1 MAFVTTFASSAG
13 SLAELQTPPAERP
26 PQLRPWYFVICFGLV
41 SLFADMVYEGARS
54 IIGPYLATLGAS
66 AALVGAVA
74 GVGEF
79 IGYGLRV
86 ASGYLVQRRGRYW
99 TWTITGYALTVL
111 SVPLIG
117 VTNVIA
123 PALLLYGTERL
134 GKAVRSPAKDTLLS
148 HASTQT
154 GRGTA
159 FGVHQAMDQAGAMAG
174 PLLLALVLWQYAG
187 NYRLAFGVLI
197 LPGVIV
203 LALLFWLR
211 HRVPDPAAYE
221 VGASAAHQED
231 SPAAAAEQARA
242 AHQTP
247 PPALLMPRPKALGRT
262 SLRRRLTRIADSL
275 PPLVWQYI
283 GTVGLLSLGIATF
296 PLLAYHAQTQGLLT
310 AAQVPLLF
318 ALAMAVDGLSG
329 LVMGRSYD
337 RRGPVVLV
345 LVPVAAGLSAIAFT
359 GNATLV
365 WVGVAIW
372 GVVNGV
378 LDSTVKAVVTEL
390 VVPAVRS
397 IAFGWL
403 ALARGLGLLLA
414 GVVLGVAY
422 DQSIQLVV
430 WLMAG
435 INAVAL
441 VALLR
446 VLSRMSQTASVEYR

>member
-1 MAFVTTFASSAG
+1 MPATCRCPTVSGMTCASSAA
-13 SLAELQTPPAERP
+13 SLAELQTPPVSSR

-66 AALVGAVA
+66 AAVVGTVA
-74 GVGEF
+74 GIGEF

-86 ASGYLVQRRGRYW
+86 ATGYLVQRRGHYW

-117 VTNVIA
+117 STNVIA

-148 HASTQT
+148 HASTRT

-159 FGVHQAMDQAGAMAG
+159 FGVHQAMDQTGAVVG
-174 PLLLALVLWQYAG
+174 PLLLAAVLWQHSG
-187 NYRLAFGVLI
+187 NYRLAFAVLVV
-197 LPGVIV
+197 PGVVV

-211 HRVPDPAAYE
+211 YRVPDPAAYE
-221 VGASAAHQED
+221 MQASVAHE
-231 SPAAAAEQARA
+231 AESSA
-242 AHQTP
+242 P
-247 PPALLMPRPKALGRT
+247 ERT
-262 SLRRRLTRIADSL
+262 SRGHAAGSDGAGRPGL
-275 PPLVWQYI
+275 PPLVRRYI
-283 GTVGLLSLGIATF
+283 GAVGLLSLGIATF
-296 PLLAYHAQTQGLLT
+296 PLLAYHAQTTGLLSP
-310 AAQVPLLF
+310 AQVPLLF

-329 LVMGRSYD
+329 LVMGRYYD
-337 RRGPVVLV
+337 SHGPSVLLV
-345 LVPVAAGLSAIAFT
+345 VPVAAGLSSIAFT
-359 GNATLV
+359 DNATLV

-390 VVPAVRS
+390 VAAAGRS
-397 IAFGWL
+397 VAFGWL
-403 ALARGLGLLLA
+403 ALARGLGLLAA
-414 GVVLGVAY
+414 GVVLGLAY
-422 DQSIQLVV
+422 DQGITLVV
-430 WLMAG
+430 WLMVG

-441 VALLR
+441 GALSWVLAR
-446 VLSRMSQTASVEYR
+446 V